1 MERTDTQF
9 GLQSE
14 RRLDMDST
22 GRPSMVYKEKKEKGD
37 KIGTDH
43 SIESALIQ
51 ASSKGYTIDMI
62 LGNHDQRTKPK
73 QEDSFEQDGKLSRNS
88 SDDEGN

>member
-1 MERTDTQF
+1 
-9 GLQSE
+9 
-14 RRLDMDST
+14 MDST
-22 GRPSMVYKEKKEKGD
+22 GRPSMVYTGKKEKGD
-37 KIGTDH
+37 KIQGTDH

-62 LGNHDQRTKPK
+62 LGTHDRRPKPK
-73 QEDSFEQDGKLSRNS
+73 QEDAFDQDSKLSRNS

>member
-1 MERTDTQF
+1 
-9 GLQSE
+9 
-14 RRLDMDST
+14 MDSAS
-22 GRPSMVYKEKKEKGD
+22 RPSMVYTADKKEKGD
-37 KIGTDH
+37 KLGSDH

-62 LGNHDQRTKPK
+62 LGTHDRRSKPK
-73 QEDSFEQDGKLSRNS
+73 QEDGFDMEGKLSRTS

>member
-1 MERTDTQF
+1 MVRTDTQL
-9 GLQSE
+9 GLRSE
-14 RRLDMDST
+14 GTVVMDSAT
-22 GRPSMVYKEKKEKGD
+22 RPSMVFADKKEKGD

-62 LGNHDQRTKPK
+62 LGTHDRRPKPK
-73 QEDSFEQDGKLSRNS
+73 QEDAFEQESKLSRNS

>member
-1 MERTDTQF
+1 
-9 GLQSE
+9 
-14 RRLDMDST
+14 MDST
-22 GRPSMVYKEKKEKGD
+22 GRPSMVYSEKKEKGD
-37 KIGTDH
+37 KKATDH

-62 LGNHDQRTKPK
+62 LGNHDRRPIKPK
-73 QEDSFEQDGKLSRNS
+73 QEDTFDQDGKLSRNS

>member
-1 MERTDTQF
+1 ME
-9 GLQSE
+9 
-14 RRLDMDST
+14 ST
-22 GRPSMVYKEKKEKGD
+22 GRPSMVYTEKKEKAD

-62 LGNHDQRTKPK
+62 LGNHDRRPKPK
-73 QEDSFEQDGKLSRNS
+73 QEDAFDQDGKLSRNS

>member
-1 MERTDTQF
+1 
-9 GLQSE
+9 
-14 RRLDMDST
+14 MDSS
-22 GRPSMVYKEKKEKGD
+22 GRPSMVYTDKKEKGD

-62 LGNHDQRTKPK
+62 LGTHDRKPKPK
-73 QEDSFEQDGKLSRNS
+73 QEDAFDQDGKLSRNS